1 MNKLVLLESNVI
13 KLNPTEEE
21 LLALDFGLDYDTVAE
36 DPSGMFKEGDTY
48 TIEKWEEYN
57 LSFEDWK
64 LRKLN
69 EVKSKSEGLVDSV
82 IQEYPEFE
90 RLTFTTQSTEAEE
103 LMSNPSVST
112 PFLSMVAS
120 LRNISVSELAARVLN
135 HRNNFAM
142 ITSYAA
148 GKRQAYL
155 DQIESC
161 TTAAEL
167 NTIEVSFSLEEL
179 TQLQGGV

>member
-1 MNKLVLLESNVI
+1 MNIYI
-13 KLNPTEEE
+13 KNGFVVTEETE
-21 LLALDFGLDYDTVAE
+21 GIDTVVE
-36 DPSGMFKEGDTY
+36 DPSGKFKTGDEY
-48 TIEKWEEYN
+48 TLEQWEEYN

-64 LRKLN
+64 LRKLHD
-69 EVKSKSEGLVDSV
+69 VKSKSEELVDSV

-90 RLTFTTQSTEAEE
+90 RLTFTTQSSEADA
-103 LMSNPSVST
+103 LMSNPSAPT

-120 LRNISVSELAARVLN
+120 IRNIPVSKLATRVLN

-142 ITSYAA
+142 VTSFAA

-161 TTAAEL
+161 TTVAEL
-167 NTIEVSFSLEEL
+167 DAIEVSYSLEEL
-179 TQLQGGV
+179 AQLQ

>member
-1 MNKLVLLESNVI
+1 MI
-13 KLNPTEEE
+13 NPSTSQIENGE
-21 LLALDFGLDYDTVAE
+21 LDDYDTIAT
-36 DPSGMFKEGDTY
+36 DPSGEFKLGDTY
-48 TIEKWEEYN
+48 SIEKWEEYN

-64 LRKLN
+64 LRKLG
-69 EVKSKSEGLVDSV
+69 EVKSKSEELVDSV

-90 RLTFTTQSTEAEE
+90 RLTFTTQSTEADA
-103 LMSNPSVST
+103 LMSNPSAST

-120 LRNISVSELAARVLN
+120 IRGIPVSELATRVLN

-142 ITSYAA
+142 ITGYAA

-161 TTAAEL
+161 TTIAEL
-167 NTIEVSFSLEEL
+167 DAIEVSFSLEEL
-179 TQLQGGV
+179 SQL

>member
-1 MNKLVLLESNVI
+1 MNELYIFNNVVVMI
-13 KLNPTEEE
+13 NPTSEQIENGELEE
-21 LLALDFGLDYDTVAE
+21 YDTITH
-36 DPSGMFKEGDTY
+36 DPSGQFKVGDAY
-48 TIEKWEEYN
+48 SIEKWEEYN
-57 LSFEDWK
+57 LTFEDWK

-69 EVKSKSEGLVDSV
+69 EVKGKSAGLVDSV

-103 LMSNPSVST
+103 LASNPSAST

-120 LRNISVSELAARVLN
+120 LRGIPVSELATRVLN
-135 HRNNFAM
+135 HRDNFAM
-142 ITSYAA
+142 VTSYAA

-161 TTAAEL
+161 TTVAEL
-167 NTIEVSFSLEEL
+167 DAIEVSFSLEEL
-179 TQLQGGV
+179 TQLQ